1 MTLIKRSLEDESHRY
16 PHAYKNLQLC
26 EKTKELPELPSQRMT
41 TLNPSAKSTHDLRIS
56 GKRNQ
61 PHVKSAGS
69 LLFVC
74 LFFCLFYKVV
84 SFRMAGRNCPRKCE
98 RSIIVRIEVSI
109 EGTLVNRM
117 ENKKSRSFI
126 SSPIYC

>member
-16 PHAYKNLQLC
+16 PHVYKNLQLC
-26 EKTKELPELPSQRMT
+26 EMTKEELSSRRMT
-41 TLNPSAKSTHDLRIS
+41 TPNPSAKSTHDLCIS
-56 GKRNQ
+56 GKRHQ
-61 PHVKSAGS
+61 PHVKSVGS

-74 LFFCLFYKVV
+74 LFVLQSCEFFNDW
-84 SFRMAGRNCPRKCE
+84 RNCPRKCE
-98 RSIIVRIEVSI
+98 RSIIIRIEVSI